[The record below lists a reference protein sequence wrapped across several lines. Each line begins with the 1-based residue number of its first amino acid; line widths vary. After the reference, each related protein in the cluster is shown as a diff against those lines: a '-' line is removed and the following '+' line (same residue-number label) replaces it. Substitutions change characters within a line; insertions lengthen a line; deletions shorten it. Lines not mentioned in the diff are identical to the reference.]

1 LLGPSEVGN
10 THRLARRGFGKTK
23 ECFEYTLVQ
32 KSQIELEPT
41 WVYKTRLLPR
51 TESSRIDASKQVGC
65 LIE

>member
-1 LLGPSEVGN
+1 LDFFESMRYSVLDLP
-10 THRLARRGFGKTK
+10 
-23 ECFEYTLVQ
+23 EYTLVQ

>member
-1 LLGPSEVGN
+1 VLDLP
-10 THRLARRGFGKTK
+10 
-23 ECFEYTLVQ
+23 EYTLVQ